1 MYVSMY
7 LCIYLSINL
16 SIYIYTHTHTRTHAH
31 TGTSNIVFSNG
42 LLDPWAA
49 GGVLHN
55 ISATVI
61 ALLLPS
67 GAHHSDLMFSNA
79 ADGADVVAARSVHRA
94 HMRQW
99 IRAYDDR
106 SRQKR

>member
-1 MYVSMY
+1 M
-7 LCIYLSINL
+7 YLSIYQSINQ
-16 SIYIYTHTHTRTHAH
+16 SIYIYIYTHTHARTH

-55 ISATVI
+55 ISASVI